1 MMTDTVASRL
11 TATAAKDWLPTNLQ
25 TLVDAD
31 VPRFS
36 DAEMTRR
43 RTTIEKLM
51 SDKGVD
57 HLVLYGFNR
66 TGSAMFWLTGWPT
79 SAEALAVLTPGR
91 RDVVFIQY
99 YNHLPLA
106 ERIAKRVEPKWG
118 GPSTVK
124 TAIQELRSRGAERG
138 RIGVIGPL
146 GFAQHAELSAQFD
159 NLVDLNADY
168 IKLRLIKS
176 GEEVDWLRIGAALS
190 DRSIA
195 ALQAELRPGITER
208 DLGDIVERAYVP
220 FGGKTLIHFFGS
232 TSMANPS
239 CSVPAQIPSNR
250 HIEAGDVVFTE
261 ISAEFWEYPGQILR
275 SFTVRAE
282 PTDLYR
288 KLHETA
294 DATFDAIF
302 AILRSG
308 TTPAQIV
315 EVSEI
320 VEAAGFTI
328 CDDLM
333 HGHCG
338 AYLPPIVGSKS
349 RPAGPIPDLPL
360 RAGMTIV
367 IQPNIITLDRR
378 AGVQTG
384 ELLHIT
390 ETGVERLHKA
400 PTGFLTV

>member
-1 MMTDTVASRL
+1 MTDTVASRSG
-11 TATAAKDWLPTNLQ
+11 ATAAKNWLPASLQ

-43 RTTIEKLM
+43 RTAIEKLM

-91 RDVVFIQY
+91 KDIVFVQY
-99 YNHLPLA
+99 YNHVPLA
-106 ERIAKRVEPKWG
+106 QRIAKRIEPKWG

-124 TAIQELRSRGAERG
+124 TAIEELKSRSATRG

-146 GFAQHAELSAQFD
+146 GFAQHAELSTQFD

-168 IKLRLIKS
+168 LRLRLIKS
-176 GEEVDWLRIGAALS
+176 PEEVDWLRIGAALS

-232 TSMANPS
+232 TSMLNPN

-250 HIEAGDVVFTE
+250 RIAPGDVVFTE
-261 ISAEFWEYPGQILR
+261 ISAEFWEYPGQVLR
-275 SFTVRAE
+275 TFSVSTE

-302 AILRSG
+302 AILRPG
-308 TTPAQIV
+308 TTPAQV
-315 EVSEI
+315 
-320 VEAAGFTI
+320 VEASEMIEASGFTI

-367 IQPNIITLDRR
+367 IQPNVITLDGR

-400 PTGFLTV
+400 PGGFLRV

>member
-1 MMTDTVASRL
+1 MSDTVANRL
-11 TATAAKDWLPTNLQ
+11 LATAARDWLAPNLQ
-25 TLVDAD
+25 GLLEAD

-36 DAEMTRR
+36 DVEMMRR
-43 RTTIEKLM
+43 RTVIEKLM
-51 SDKGVD
+51 NDRGVD

-66 TGSAMFWLTGWPT
+66 TGSAMYWLTGWPT

-91 RDVVFIQY
+91 KGVVFIQY
-99 YNHLPLA
+99 YNHVPLA
-106 ERIAKRVEPKWG
+106 ERIATRVEPRWG

-124 TAIQELRSRGAERG
+124 TAIEELKSRSATRG
-138 RIGVIGPL
+138 RVGVIGPL
-146 GFAQHAELSAQFD
+146 GFAQHKELSAAFD

-168 IKLRLIKS
+168 IRLRLIKS
-176 GEEVDWLRIGAALS
+176 AEEVDWLRIGAALS

-232 TSMANPS
+232 TSMRNPN

-250 HIEAGDVVFTE
+250 RIEAGDVVFTE
-261 ISAEFWEYPGQILR
+261 ISAEFWEYPGQVLR
-275 SFTVRAE
+275 TFTVRAE

-294 DATFDAIF
+294 DAVFKAIF
-302 AILRSG
+302 AILRPG
-308 TTPAQIV
+308 TTPAQV
-315 EVSEI
+315 
-320 VEAAGFTI
+320 VEASELIEGRGFTI

-367 IQPNIITLDRR
+367 IQPNVITLDRK

-390 ETGVERLHKA
+390 ETGVERLHSA
-400 PTGFLTV
+400 PVGFLSV